1 MVARLSSSR
10 VNGEPDPSLSFG
22 IENLECPI
30 KPRLEADLYIEA
42 FGSRITRPRNAKYGL
57 MIEDLQLLV
66 SWLSQYLGRVTEVH
80 KPFYTMEPAF
90 ALKFSPV
97 SGDATEVSARLQ
109 AYGTVDMYF
118 VEETGPAII
127 FETTNQTIATFRQQ
141 LIEETILLVK

>member
-1 MVARLSSSR
+1 M
-10 VNGEPDPSLSFG
+10 NGEPDPSLSFG